1 MRHGSVRTCVS
12 SPYVSPAIRRNSQPR
27 SRLVRGKRK
36 LSYQHQTPFKVERSL
51 STRRLCRRVCTKGV
65 RGCTANAVCWANHA
79 TLASHSL
86 ASADDDPACQPF
98 LVHGFAPSGTP
109 SKIFEMAPRKGAVGG
124 GVLFMYAACAYC
136 FSGVCVLHQ
145 RRVCVASAA
154 CVCCIS
160 GVCVLHQRRV
170 CVASAACVCYISGVC
185 VLHQL
190 RVHQRVHVLCARAH
204 VCLHVRTYVCMS
216 FCTFVFIFMYP
227 S

>member
-1 MRHGSVRTCVS
+1 
-12 SPYVSPAIRRNSQPR
+12 
-27 SRLVRGKRK
+27 
-36 LSYQHQTPFKVERSL
+36 
-51 STRRLCRRVCTKGV
+51 VCTKGV

-160 GVCVLHQRRV
+160 G
-170 CVASAACVCYISGVC
+170 CVCYISGVC
-185 VLHQL
+185 VLHQR
-190 RVHQRVHVLCARAH
+190 RVCVTSAACVSCISCVYINACTCYAH
-204 VCLHVRTYVCMS
+204 VRMYVYTYVRMFVCLFVRLYLSLCIHHDSYMS
-216 FCTFVFIFMYP
+216 ICICYNGTVYTLIDGCAQVKLQVLEN